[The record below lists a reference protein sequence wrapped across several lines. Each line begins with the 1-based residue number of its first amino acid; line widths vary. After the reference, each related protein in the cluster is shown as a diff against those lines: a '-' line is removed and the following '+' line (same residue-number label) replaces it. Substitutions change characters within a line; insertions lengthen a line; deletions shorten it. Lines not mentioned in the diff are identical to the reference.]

1 MLKSRGLRAMAVVA
15 QAILCLSGPLYAQTS
30 QKIES
35 VLIETSKPYTKVVS
49 DIQAL
54 GGRVKQ
60 QYQYVDAV
68 AAEVPSNAM
77 GTLRA
82 LTGPGRILHEGARQP
97 LSRPLYPI
105 GFPCVPR
112 LGRLCSRPRGAGC
125 MNIVALRSSDS
136 DSISYPT
143 SLEAVLSRP
152 SAVHEAGPPT
162 PPKPRLLDR
171 VREAVRARH
180 CSRRTE
186 KTYVAWIRRYILFHG
201 KRHPAQMGPV
211 EITQFLSWLAVKGK
225 VAASTQN
232 QALSALL
239 FLYRAVLEH
248 DLP

>member
-1 MLKSRGLRAMAVVA
+1 
-15 QAILCLSGPLYAQTS
+15 
-30 QKIES
+30 
-35 VLIETSKPYTKVVS
+35 
-49 DIQAL
+49 
-54 GGRVKQ
+54 
-60 QYQYVDAV
+60 
-68 AAEVPSNAM
+68 
-77 GTLRA
+77 
-82 LTGPGRILHEGARQP
+82 
-97 LSRPLYPI
+97 
-105 GFPCVPR
+105 
-112 LGRLCSRPRGAGC
+112 

-180 CSRRTE
+180 YSRRTE
-186 KTYVAWIRRYILFHG
+186 KTYVVWIRRYILFHG

-211 EITQFLSWLAVKGK
+211 EITQFLSWLAVKEK